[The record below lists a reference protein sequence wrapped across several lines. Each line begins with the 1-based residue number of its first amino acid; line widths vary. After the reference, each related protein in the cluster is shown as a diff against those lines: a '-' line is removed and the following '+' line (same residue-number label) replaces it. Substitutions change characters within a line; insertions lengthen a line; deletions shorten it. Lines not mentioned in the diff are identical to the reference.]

1 MRTLQSIEITA
12 AVRGLAMSASCDLEP
27 DILDSL
33 LAARDREKSPLAKNA
48 LEILLT
54 NANIASR
61 EQIPV
66 CQDTGIG
73 VVFVS
78 VGQEVLVEG
87 DLEQAIQKGIR
98 AGYKDGYLRKSV
110 CDPVTRKN
118 TGTNVPAVVHFEIVP
133 GDKVNIRFLPKGC
146 GSENMSGLVMLPPSA
161 GMAGVEEYI
170 VQKVKDAGSNPCPPV
185 VVGVGLGGTFEKA
198 ALLAKKSLFRP
209 LGESNPDTKVAEIEE
224 RLLQRLNNEGQ
235 GVMGWG
241 GVNTALA
248 VHMET
253 FPTHI
258 ASLPVAVNIQC
269 HAHRH
274 KEVEL

>member
-1 MRTLQSIEITA
+1 MRTLQSSEITK
-12 AVRGLAMSASCDLEP
+12 AVKDLAMSASCDLEP
-27 DILDSL
+27 DILDHL
-33 LAARDREKSPLAKNA
+33 VAARDREKSPLAKNA
-48 LEILLT
+48 LEMLIT

-73 VVFVS
+73 VVFIS
-78 VGQEVLVEG
+78 VGQEVIIEG
-87 DLEQAIQKGIR
+87 DLENAVQEGIR
-98 AGYKDGYLRKSV
+98 AGYDEGYLRKSV

-118 TGTNVPAVVHFEIVP
+118 TGTNVPAVVHYELEP
-133 GDKVNIRFLPKGC
+133 GDRVHIAFLPKGC

-161 GMAGVEEYI
+161 GIAGVVDYV

-198 ALLAKKSLFRP
+198 ALLAKKSLLRP
-209 LGESNPDTKVAEIEE
+209 LGEPNPDKNVAEIEQE
-224 RLLQRLNNEGQ
+224 ILQRINREGQ

-253 FPTHI
+253 YPTHI

>member
-1 MRTLQSIEITA
+1 MRTLQSSEITK
-12 AVRGLAMSASCDLEP
+12 AVRKLAMSASCDLEP
-27 DILDSL
+27 DILEGL
-33 LAARDREKSPLAKNA
+33 LAARDREKSPLAKNG

-78 VGQEVLVEG
+78 IGQEVIVEG
-87 DLEQAIQKGIR
+87 DIEKAIQEGIR
-98 AGYKDGYLRKSV
+98 AGYEDGYLRKSV

-118 TGTNVPAVVHFEIVP
+118 TGTNVPAVVHFEIVY
-133 GDKVNIRFLPKGC
+133 GDKVRIGFLPKGC

-161 GMAGVEEYI
+161 GMAGVEDYI

-198 ALLAKKSLFRP
+198 ALLAKKSLLRP
-209 LGESNPDTKVAEIEE
+209 LGKPNPDPNVAEIEQKI
-224 RLLQRLNNEGQ
+224 LQRINKEGQ

-241 GVNTALA
+241 GINTALA
-248 VHMET
+248 VHMDT
-253 FPTHI
+253 YPTHI

-274 KEVEL
+274 KQIEL

>member
-1 MRTLQSIEITA
+1 MRTLQSTEITA
-12 AVRGLAMSASCDLEP
+12 AVREIAMSASCDLEP

-73 VVFVS
+73 VVFIS

-87 DLEQAIQKGIR
+87 YLEQAVQEGIR
-98 AGYKDGYLRKSV
+98 AGYQDCYLRKSV

-274 KEVEL
+274 KEIEL

>member
-1 MRTLQSIEITA
+1 MRTLQSLEITA
-12 AVRGLAMSASCDLEP
+12 AVRSLAMSASCDLEP
-27 DILDSL
+27 DILDRL

-48 LEILLT
+48 LEMLVT

-61 EQIPV
+61 DQIPV

-78 VGQEVLVEG
+78 VGQEVIVEG
-87 DLEQAIQKGIR
+87 DLEPAIQEGIR
-98 AGYKDGYLRKSV
+98 AGYEDGYLRKSV

-133 GDKVNIRFLPKGC
+133 GDRVRIGFLPKGC

-161 GMAGVEEYI
+161 GRQGVIDFI
-170 VQKVKDAGSNPCPPV
+170 VNKVKAAGPNPCPPV
-185 VVGVGLGGTFEKA
+185 IVGVGLGGTFEMA
-198 ALLAKKSLFRP
+198 AYLAKKVLLRP
-209 LGESNPDTKVAEIEE
+209 VGEPNPRSDVAELEQDI
-224 RLLQRLNNEGQ
+224 LTALNREGQ
-235 GVMGWG
+235 GVLGWG
-241 GVNTALA
+241 GNNTALA
-248 VHMET
+248 VHMDIY
-253 FPTHI
+253 PTHI

-274 KEVEL
+274 KEIEI